1 MRTGGGRQGV
11 HDGAGYSRLMSPATT
26 LRLARAGFVLF
37 ACLLGVA
44 LAPAFQ
50 GEWWQ
55 GALAGAGAGVVVAAI
70 DILLN
75 RFTISVFSSAT
86 AGLLIGLFC
95 GWLIT
100 RIGLS
105 ELPLFQASDVEA
117 QRQRQQVFQLAV
129 YCTFGFLGITL
140 ALRSNREEF
149 ALLIPYV
156 RFRQEGV
163 EEQRLLVD
171 TNILIDGRLPAICE
185 TGFLKASLVVPR
197 FVLDELHLLADSQDP
212 IKRERGRRGLEC
224 LENLRAHPLSEVKI
238 HEEHQAEP
246 GPVDMKLVR
255 LARSQGAR
263 LLTNDA
269 NLGRVAALQGV
280 SVLNLNSLAKA
291 MRPTVLPGDEIDLML
306 IKEGKD
312 AHQAV
317 GYLPD
322 GTMIVVNHAA
332 ALMGQNVTVIVSS
345 SLQTTAGRLVFAELK
360 HGSTSGGRGRAA

>member
-1 MRTGGGRQGV
+1 
-11 HDGAGYSRLMSPATT
+11 MSPTTT

-44 LAPAFQ
+44 LVPAFQ
-50 GEWWQ
+50 GQWWQ
-55 GALAGAGAGVVVAAI
+55 GALAGAAAGLVVAVV

-105 ELPLFQASDVEA
+105 ELPLFQASDEGA
-117 QRQRQQVFQLAV
+117 QRQRQQVFQIVV

-149 ALLIPYV
+149 ALLIPYF

-238 HEEHQAEP
+238 HEEHHPEP

-269 NLGRVAALQGV
+269 NLGRVASLQGV

-291 MRPTVLPGDEIDLML
+291 MRPTVMPGDEVELML

-332 ALMGQNVTVIVSS
+332 ALMGQNVAVIVSS

-360 HGSTSGGRGRAA
+360 PSSSTGGSVRGRTAG

>member
-1 MRTGGGRQGV
+1 
-11 HDGAGYSRLMSPATT
+11 MSPATT

-50 GEWWQ
+50 GHWWQ
-55 GALAGAGAGVVVAAI
+55 GALAGAGAGALVTLI

-105 ELPLFQASDVEA
+105 ELPLFQASDLEA

-171 TNILIDGRLPAICE
+171 TNILIDGRLPALCE

-197 FVLDELHLLADSQDP
+197 FVLDELHRLADSPDS

-224 LENLRAHPLSEVKI
+224 LETLRAHPLSEVKI
-238 HEEHQAEP
+238 QEEQQPES
-246 GPVDMKLVR
+246 GPADMKLVR
-255 LARSQGAR
+255 LARAQGAR

-280 SVLNLNSLAKA
+280 SVLNLNSLARA
-291 MRPTVLPGDEIDLML
+291 LRPSVLPGDEVELTL
-306 IKEGKD
+306 TKEGKD

-332 ALMGQNVTVIVSS
+332 PLMGRTVSVMISS

-360 HGSTSGGRGRAA
+360 PGPASAGRGAGA

>member
-1 MRTGGGRQGV
+1 M
-11 HDGAGYSRLMSPATT
+11 
-26 LRLARAGFVLF
+26 
-37 ACLLGVA
+37 
-44 LAPAFQ
+44 
-50 GEWWQ
+50 
-55 GALAGAGAGVVVAAI
+55 GAGAGLLVAAL

-75 RFTISVFSSAT
+75 KFTISVFSSAT

-117 QRQRQQVFQLAV
+117 QRQRQQVFQIAV

-171 TNILIDGRLPAICE
+171 TNILIDGRLPGICE
-185 TGFLKASLVVPR
+185 TGFLKDSLVVPR
-197 FVLDELHLLADSQDP
+197 FVLNELHLLADSPDL

-224 LENLRAHPLSEVKI
+224 LENLRARPLAEIKI
-238 HEEHQAEP
+238 QADSQAED
-246 GPVDMKLVR
+246 GPADMKLVR

-269 NLGRVAALQGV
+269 NLGRIATLQGV

-291 MRPTVLPGDEIDLML
+291 MRPVVTPGDEVELVL
-306 IKEGKD
+306 VKEGRD
-312 AHQAV
+312 PHQAV

-322 GTMIVVNHAA
+322 GTMLVVNHAA
-332 ALMGQNVTVIVSS
+332 HLVGQTVTVTVSS
-345 SLQTTAGRLVFAELK
+345 SLQTAAGRLVFAELK
-360 HGSTSGGRGRAA
+360 PHSPSPTKT

>member
-1 MRTGGGRQGV
+1 
-11 HDGAGYSRLMSPATT
+11 MSPTTT

-37 ACLLGVA
+37 AGLL
-44 LAPAFQ
+44 
-50 GEWWQ
+50 
-55 GALAGAGAGVVVAAI
+55 VAAL

-75 RFTISVFSSAT
+75 KFTISVFSSAT

-117 QRQRQQVFQLAV
+117 QRQRQQVFQIAV

-171 TNILIDGRLPAICE
+171 TNILIDGRLPGICE
-185 TGFLKASLVVPR
+185 TGFLKDSLVVPR
-197 FVLDELHLLADSQDP
+197 FVLNELHLLADSPDL
-212 IKRERGRRGLEC
+212 IKLERGRRGLEC
-224 LENLRAHPLSEVKI
+224 LENLRARPLAEIKI
-238 HEEHQAEP
+238 QEDPQAEE
-246 GPVDMKLVR
+246 GPADMKLVR

-269 NLGRVAALQGV
+269 NLGRIATLQGV

-291 MRPTVLPGDEIDLML
+291 MRPVVTPGDEVELAL
-306 IKEGKD
+306 VKEGRD
-312 AHQAV
+312 PHQAV

-322 GTMIVVNHAA
+322 GTMLVVNHAA
-332 ALMGQNVTVIVSS
+332 HLVGQTVTVTVSS
-345 SLQTTAGRLVFAELK
+345 SLQTAAGRLVFAELK
-360 HGSTSGGRGRAA
+360 PHSPTLTKT

>member
-1 MRTGGGRQGV
+1 M
-11 HDGAGYSRLMSPATT
+11 HDGPDSTFSMSPTTT

-44 LAPAFQ
+44 LVPAFQ
-50 GEWWQ
+50 GHWWQ
-55 GALAGAGAGVVVAAI
+55 GALAGAGAGLVVALL
-70 DILLN
+70 DIVLN

-105 ELPLFQASDVEA
+105 ELPLFQAADLDV
-117 QRQRQQVFQLAV
+117 QRQRQQVFQIAV
-129 YCTFGFLGITL
+129 YCVFGFLGITL

-197 FVLDELHLLADSQDP
+197 FVLDELHLLADSPDP

-224 LENLRAHPLSEVKI
+224 LESLRTQPLSEVKI
-238 HEEHQAEP
+238 HEEHNPEP

-255 LARSQGAR
+255 VARSQGAR

-269 NLGRVAALQGV
+269 NLGRVAVLQGV
-280 SVLNLNSLAKA
+280 SVLNLNNLAKA
-291 MRPTVLPGDEIDLML
+291 MRPTVMPGDEVELML

-312 AHQAV
+312 PHQAV
-317 GYLPD
+317 GYMPD
-322 GTMIVVNHAA
+322 GAMIVVNHAA
-332 ALMGQNVTVIVSS
+332 SLMGQSVTVTVSS

-360 HGSTSGGRGRAA
+360 HSPAAGPSSTTAASPRPKAH

>member
-1 MRTGGGRQGV
+1 M
-11 HDGAGYSRLMSPATT
+11 AASPIPMSPTTT

-50 GEWWQ
+50 GAGWT
-55 GALAGAGAGVVVAAI
+55 GAVVGAGAGLLVAAL

-75 RFTISVFSSAT
+75 KFTISVFSSAT

-117 QRQRQQVFQLAV
+117 QRQRQQVFQIAV

-171 TNILIDGRLPAICE
+171 TNILIDGRLPGICE
-185 TGFLKASLVVPR
+185 TGFLKDSLVVPR
-197 FVLDELHLLADSQDP
+197 FVLNELHLLADSPDL

-224 LENLRAHPLSEVKI
+224 LENLRARPLAEIKI
-238 HEEHQAEP
+238 QEDSQAEE
-246 GPVDMKLVR
+246 GPADMKLVR

-269 NLGRVAALQGV
+269 NLGRIAILQGV

-291 MRPTVLPGDEIDLML
+291 MRPVVTPGDEVELVL
-306 IKEGKD
+306 VKEGRD
-312 AHQAV
+312 PHQAV

-322 GTMIVVNHAA
+322 GTMLVVNHAA
-332 ALMGQNVTVIVSS
+332 HLVGQTVTVTVSS
-345 SLQTTAGRLVFAELK
+345 SLQTAAGRLVFAELK
-360 HGSTSGGRGRAA
+360 PLSPRPTKP

>member
-1 MRTGGGRQGV
+1 MRAGGRRQGV
-11 HDGAGYSRLMSPATT
+11 HDGASVDPLMSPTTT
-26 LRLARAGFVLF
+26 LRLARAAFVLF

-44 LAPAFQ
+44 LAPAFLGQ
-50 GEWWQ
+50 WWE
-55 GALAGAGAGVVVAAI
+55 GAMFGAGAGLLVATL

-75 RFTISVFSSAT
+75 KFTISVFSSAT

-105 ELPLFQASDVEA
+105 ELPLFQASDLET
-117 QRQRQQVFQLAV
+117 QRQRQQVFQVAI
-129 YCTFGFLGITL
+129 YCTLGFLGITL

-171 TNILIDGRLPAICE
+171 TNILIDGRLPGICE

-197 FVLDELHLLADSQDP
+197 FVLDEVHQLADAQDP
-212 IKRERGRRGLEC
+212 VKRERGRRGLEC
-224 LENLRAHPLSEVKI
+224 LESLRAHPLADVKV
-238 HEEHQAEP
+238 HEDHQAEE

-269 NLGRVAALQGV
+269 NLGRVATLQGV

-291 MRPTVLPGDEIDLML
+291 MRPTVMPGDEVELML
-306 IKEGKD
+306 IKEGRD
-312 AHQAV
+312 PHQAV

-322 GTMIVVNHAA
+322 GTMIVVNHASP
-332 ALMGQNVTVIVSS
+332 LMGQTVIVTVSS
-345 SLQTTAGRLVFAELK
+345 SLQTAAGRLVFAELK
-360 HGSTSGGRGRAA
+360 SGSPAVARRQA